1 MILVVAVMGDALQRR
16 SCTLGGGRKWSEL
29 ISAVL
34 PLPSQEKTREK
45 CQHYFFLG
53 FLKALQGAAGVA
65 VQ

>member
-1 MILVVAVMGDALQRR
+1 M
-16 SCTLGGGRKWSEL
+16 SCRGGGGGRKWSEL

-45 CQHYFFLG
+45 RQHYFFLG
-53 FLKALQGAAGVA
+53 FLKALQDAAGVA

>member
-16 SCTLGGGRKWSEL
+16 SCTLGGGRKRSEL

-34 PLPSQEKTREK
+34 PLPSQEKNREK